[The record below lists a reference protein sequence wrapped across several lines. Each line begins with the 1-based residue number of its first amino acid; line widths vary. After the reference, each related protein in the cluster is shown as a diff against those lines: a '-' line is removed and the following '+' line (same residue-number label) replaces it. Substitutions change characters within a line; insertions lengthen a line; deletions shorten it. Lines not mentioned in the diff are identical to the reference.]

1 MVAEVR
7 RGGDRLLFANSPAYT
22 LIEGGSYHNQWWLT
36 HNAHGAFMGRGI
48 FGQNLYIDPAAE
60 MVVARYAAHPL
71 AASRYTDPLTL
82 PGLHALALA
91 LRDG

>member
-1 MVAEVR
+1 MCIR
-7 RGGDRLLFANSPAYT
+7 DS
-22 LIEGGSYHNQWWLT
+22 
-36 HNAHGAFMGRGI
+36 
-48 FGQNLYIDPAAE
+48 LYIDPAAE